1 MLGLGETGE
10 EVRQSVLKI
19 IIEKSVNTPSA
30 KMSMQLNYVSLMF
43 RKWA

>member
-10 EVRQSVLKI
+10 EVRQSALKI

-30 KMSMQLNYVSLMF
+30 KTQMSLIYTD
-43 RKWA
+43 APHIH